1 VTPPV
6 HAPATAE
13 DRLVVYSAAEKKYCT
28 GLLDGFGA
36 RHPGIEI
43 EFVFGISVTLHE
55 RYLEGLA
62 ANKPEADILWSSAM
76 DLQMGLVLR
85 GEALPYR
92 SPEARDLPE
101 GANYGD
107 MAYATTVEP
116 LLTLVNRNQFDVR
129 RPAGSLSELTAAL
142 RSAPQ
147 RFRSRIASYDIKR
160 NGLGFLALLHE
171 SRRNADFD
179 AFMHILTL
187 CRPKVFGSNPALVDE
202 VASGRAALGY
212 HVLASYALR
221 AVHSNSSLA
230 IAASSVPPLAVSR
243 VAFISRRAP
252 HPNAARLFLDYLLSR
267 DGQRRL
273 LEAGLFPIHTMSSP
287 GVRSE
292 MNRVAPIRI
301 DQDFGDLLDQQRR
314 RALYHR
320 WQAAVAGPVTAG

>member
-1 VTPPV
+1 MASGTRT
-6 HAPATAE
+6 ATE
-13 DRLVVYSAAEKKYCT
+13 RRLVVYSAAERKYCA
-28 GLLDGFGA
+28 GLLEGFA
-36 RHPGIEI
+36 ERHPGIEI
-43 EFVFGISVTLHE
+43 EFRDGISVALHE
-55 RYLEGLA
+55 RYLERLA

-101 GANYGD
+101 RANYRD

-116 LLTLVNRNQFDVR
+116 LLTLVNRDHFDVHL
-129 RPAGSLSELTAAL
+129 PAGSLAELTAAL
-142 RSAPQ
+142 GSAPQ
-147 RFRSRIASYDIKR
+147 RFRGRIASYDIER

-171 SRRNADFD
+171 SRRSADFD
-179 AFMHILTL
+179 AFMHILAL

-243 VAFISRRAP
+243 IAFISRRAP

-267 DGQRRL
+267 DGQQHL
-273 LEAGLFPIHTMSSP
+273 LEAGLYPIRTRPSP
-287 GVRSE
+287 GVSSK
-292 MNRVAPIRI
+292 MDTIAPIRI

-314 RALYHR
+314 RALLHR
-320 WQAAVAGPVTAG
+320 WQAVVAGTATSG